1 MARFLMITT
10 VNRYKQMV
18 IYENVKISDE
28 NNTRTKDNNNLC
40 LKLINLEQ
48 ELLKTKDYTINV
60 ITTRRC
66 SQRNRVVKFVL

>member
-40 LKLINLEQ
+40 LKLINIEH
-48 ELLKTKDYTINV
+48 TRTIKD
-60 ITTRRC
+60 
-66 SQRNRVVKFVL
+66 